1 MWLVCLPVWAQ
12 DGAARIKSEIE
23 RLRQSFPEKFEPAN
37 VKPAIEDLL
46 SAASS
51 AANGGNLYLSLEK
64 LGQAA
69 DYLQG
74 ARAALGKS
82 EAFDSEWANASRALE
97 TSGRTLRAVNW
108 NGAPAAL
115 RALSETAQVK
125 AVPLLDGARGFAT
138 ATGPKDGMFYLGQ
151 ALGEIEFARFCSTLR
166 LPNGKHAFPLRSFLP
181 ELEALQ
187 AKTNAAFQP
196 PKSIDLHTRFIALN
210 SAIKLAKEADAGK
223 DYAGAL
229 YQYLEGVRHYGMLD
243 APPVADSQHDAVKAS
258 LAAARKKLEVSRED
272 ESIALLFVQR
282 AESQIAHYDGSASI
296 PDEWRAA
303 QVIVERVLPAH
314 AAARKAA
321 ARPSGKSQ
329 RTVELTLVRW
339 PYT

>member
-1 MWLVCLPVWAQ
+1 LWLVCLPVWAQ
-12 DGAARIKSEIE
+12 DGTARIQAEIE

-46 SAASS
+46 KSASS
-51 AANGGNLYLSLEK
+51 ALQGGNLYLSLEK
-64 LGQAA
+64 LGQAT

-74 ARAALGKS
+74 ARAALEKS
-82 EAFDSEWANASRALE
+82 GAFDSEWTAASRTLE
-97 TSGRTLRAVNW
+97 ASGRTLHAVNW
-108 NGAPAAL
+108 KGIPAAV

-138 ATGPKDGMFYLGQ
+138 ATGPKDGIFYLGQ

-166 LPNGKHAFPLRSFLP
+166 LSNGKRAFPLRSFLP
-181 ELEALQ
+181 ELAALQ
-187 AKTNAAFQP
+187 TKTNAAFQP
-196 PKSIDLHTRFIALN
+196 PKSIDLHSRFIALN

-229 YQYLEGVRHYGMLD
+229 YQYLEAARHYAMLD
-243 APPVADSQHDAVKAS
+243 APPVAESQHEALKAS
-258 LAAARKKLEVSRED
+258 LTAARKKLEASRDD
-272 ESIALLFVQR
+272 ESIALLFIQR
-282 AESQIAHYDGSASI
+282 AESQISHYDGSASI

-303 QVIVERVLPAH
+303 QVIIERVLPAH
-314 AAARKAA
+314 AAARKSAA
-321 ARPSGKSQ
+321 HPSGKAP